1 MGISNRLGEK
11 LPLSA
16 ELLIR
21 RVTGDP
27 HSAQWTIKATGL
39 ASLFYHGSKQSYLMS
54 SYLLYY
60 HKDRTHLG
68 LAKTRQQVVHRKSLC
83 GWKQDSILSETR
95 RAAPSL
101 CGGSVDSRAIV
112 LKTKLFSCT
121 RPRHGSHFLRAFLTG
136 RRFTAIPNRRAY
148 ADEKEILL
156 MWCTTIWRT
165 TPSIFLGSRVSVT
178 NCVRPLP

>member
-1 MGISNRLGEK
+1 VGISNRLGEK

-60 HKDRTHLG
+60 HEDILDSRRTH
-68 LAKTRQQVVHRKSLC
+68 QQVVQQKFALRVKAGFNPFRDSAGCTIVTQWQRRLKSNSSEDQTLFLQPGRGTVHIFCEHLSPDDDSLQSQTEGLTRMRKKS
-83 GWKQDSILSETR
+83 
-95 RAAPSL
+95 
-101 CGGSVDSRAIV
+101 
-112 LKTKLFSCT
+112 F
-121 RPRHGSHFLRAFLTG
+121 
-136 RRFTAIPNRRAY
+136 
-148 ADEKEILL
+148 
-156 MWCTTIWRT
+156 
-165 TPSIFLGSRVSVT
+165 
-178 NCVRPLP
+178 

>member
-60 HKDRTHLG
+60 HEDILDSRRTH
-68 LAKTRQQVVHRKSLC
+68 QQVVQQKFALRVKAGFNPFRDSAGCTIVMRWQRRLKSN
-83 GWKQDSILSETR
+83 SSEDQT
-95 RAAPSL
+95 L
-101 CGGSVDSRAIV
+101 V
-112 LKTKLFSCT
+112 LETLT
-121 RPRHGSHFLRAFLTG
+121 RHGSRFLGAFCAG
-136 RRFTAIPNRRAY
+136 RGLTAIPNRNAY
-148 ADEKEILL
+148 ANEKEILL

-165 TPSIFLGSRVSVT
+165 TA
-178 NCVRPLP
+178 

>member
-1 MGISNRLGEK
+1 VGISNRLGEK

-60 HKDRTHLG
+60 HEDILDSRRTH
-68 LAKTRQQVVHRKSLC
+68 QQVVQQKFALRVKAGFNPFRDSAGCTIVTQWQRRLKSN
-83 GWKQDSILSETR
+83 SSEDQT
-95 RAAPSL
+95 L
-101 CGGSVDSRAIV
+101 V
-112 LKTKLFSCT
+112 LETLT
-121 RPRHGSHFLRAFLTG
+121 RHGSRFLGAFCAG
-136 RRFTAIPNRRAY
+136 RGLTAIPNRNAY
-148 ADEKEILL
+148 ANEKEILL

-165 TPSIFLGSRVSVT
+165 TA
-178 NCVRPLP
+178 

>member
-60 HKDRTHLG
+60 HEDILDSRRTH
-68 LAKTRQQVVHRKSLC
+68 QQVVQQKFALRVKAGFNPFRDSAGCTIVTQWQRRLKSN
-83 GWKQDSILSETR
+83 SSEDQT
-95 RAAPSL
+95 L
-101 CGGSVDSRAIV
+101 V
-112 LKTKLFSCT
+112 LETLT
-121 RPRHGSHFLRAFLTG
+121 RHGSRFLGAFCAG
-136 RRFTAIPNRRAY
+136 RGLTAIPNRNAY
-148 ADEKEILL
+148 ANEKEILL
-156 MWCTTIWRT
+156 M
-165 TPSIFLGSRVSVT
+165 
-178 NCVRPLP
+178 

>member
-60 HKDRTHLG
+60 HEDILDSRRTH
-68 LAKTRQQVVHRKSLC
+68 QQVVQQKFALRVKAGFNPFRDSAGCTIVTQWQGRLKSN
-83 GWKQDSILSETR
+83 SSEDQT
-95 RAAPSL
+95 L
-101 CGGSVDSRAIV
+101 V
-112 LKTKLFSCT
+112 LETLT
-121 RPRHGSHFLRAFLTG
+121 RHGSRFLGAFCAG
-136 RRFTAIPNRRAY
+136 RGLTAIPNRNAY
-148 ADEKEILL
+148 ANEKEILL

-165 TPSIFLGSRVSVT
+165 TA
-178 NCVRPLP
+178 

>member
-68 LAKTRQQVVHRKSLC
+68 LAKDTPAGRATEIRSAGESQIQSFPRLGGLHHR
-83 GWKQDSILSETR
+83 
-95 RAAPSL
+95 
-101 CGGSVDSRAIV
+101 
-112 LKTKLFSCT
+112 
-121 RPRHGSHFLRAFLTG
+121 
-136 RRFTAIPNRRAY
+136 Y
-148 ADEKEILL
+148 AVA
-156 MWCTTIWRT
+156 
-165 TPSIFLGSRVSVT
+165 G
-178 NCVRPLP
+178 

>member
-60 HKDRTHLG
+60 HEDILDSRRTH
-68 LAKTRQQVVHRKSLC
+68 QQVVQQKFALRVKAGFNPFRDSAGCTIVTQWQGRLKSN
-83 GWKQDSILSETR
+83 SSEDQT
-95 RAAPSL
+95 L
-101 CGGSVDSRAIV
+101 V
-112 LKTKLFSCT
+112 LETLT
-121 RPRHGSHFLRAFLTG
+121 RHGSRFLGAFCAG
-136 RRFTAIPNRRAY
+136 RGFTAIPNRNAY
-148 ADEKEILL
+148 ANEKEILL

-165 TPSIFLGSRVSVT
+165 TA
-178 NCVRPLP
+178 

>member
-60 HKDRTHLG
+60 HEDILDSRRTH
-68 LAKTRQQVVHRKSLC
+68 QQVVQQKFALRVKAGFNPFRDSAGCTIVTQWQRRLKSN
-83 GWKQDSILSETR
+83 SSEDQT
-95 RAAPSL
+95 L
-101 CGGSVDSRAIV
+101 V
-112 LKTKLFSCT
+112 LETLT
-121 RPRHGSHFLRAFLTG
+121 RHGSRFLGAFCAG
-136 RRFTAIPNRRAY
+136 RGLTAIPNRNAY
-148 ADEKEILL
+148 ANEKEILL

-165 TPSIFLGSRVSVT
+165 TA
-178 NCVRPLP
+178 